1 MLTGLVWEQNTQE
14 GNLTSAKLPLQPDGG
29 WTGKDWSGLLR
40 EKDAAEA
47 TWFHQSLPYY
57 APTPLHEL
65 QNQAKDLQVDKIF
78 IKDESTRFGLDSFK
92 VLGVSYAVALA
103 LAKYKRLDTTGLTFS
118 SLCAALWADP
128 QKVTFFAA
136 TDGNHGK
143 GLAWI
148 ARQLHQNAKIFM
160 PAGSSPR
167 RMEAIRREGASAHI
181 TDLNYDE
188 CVQKTAR
195 LAAETPD
202 AVFVQDTAWEGYTEI
217 PTGIMLGYGT
227 LIREALEQ
235 MKNEYSCEPSH
246 VFVQAG
252 VGSLAG
258 AIQSYLL
265 GRFPEN
271 PPKVI
276 VVESSSADCFL
287 RSQKNGVYT
296 PVNLSLEPPTVM
308 AGLSCGESSL
318 IGRSILERHAAAFV
332 SIPDRITAAGM
343 RILAAPL
350 RGDPAIV
357 SGESGAAGFAAMWE
371 ILSNPECHPLKDA
384 LGINTESRILCI
396 STEGA
401 TDPDRYRQIVWGG
414 ELPYENPL

>member
-1 MLTGLVWEQNTQE
+1 MQTGLVWEQNIQKE
-14 GNLTSAKLPLQPDGG
+14 NPAS
-29 WTGKDWSGLLR
+29 GKQVCVADEVGTDSDWSGLLE
-40 EKDAAEA
+40 EKDTAEA
-47 TWFHQSLPYY
+47 YQFHRSLPHY

-65 QNQAKDLQVDKIF
+65 RNQAKDLQVGGIF

-92 VLGVSYAVALA
+92 VLGVSYAAAHA
-103 LAKYKRLDTTGLTFS
+103 LAKYKRLDTSGLTFS

-148 ARQLHQNAKIFM
+148 ARKLHQNAKIYM

-167 RMEAIRREGASAHI
+167 RMEAIRREGAIALI
-181 TDLNYDE
+181 TDLNYDA
-188 CVQKTAR
+188 CVQQTAR
-195 LAAETPD
+195 LAAKTPD
-202 AVFVQDTAWEGYTEI
+202 SVFVQDTAWEGYTEI
-217 PTGIMLGYGT
+217 PAGIMLGYGT

-235 MKNEYSCEPSH
+235 MKNEHGCEPSH

-258 AIQSYLL
+258 AVQSYLL

-287 RSQKNGVYT
+287 RSKKNGVYT

-371 ILSNPECHPLKDA
+371 ILSNPECRPFKDA